1 MRKIYVYRNDDGE
14 VPVLRFIEST
24 HKKIRNKFDF
34 MLHFVKDE
42 RNLLCEP
49 YVKHFSIDKYKMLY
63 ELRIRANGTMV
74 RVIYSIRNG
83 VPSFNGSAEIAA
95 EKNRGLSQGDKSS
108 VFSYKAEENIILLH
122 AFFKKSRR
130 DTENA
135 LEYALKIL
143 SSFDD
148 SALYPTEHL
157 TEV

>member
-1 MRKIYVYRNDDGE
+1 MRKIYVYRNDTGE
-14 VPVLRFIEST
+14 IPVLRFIEST

-42 RNLLCEP
+42 RNMLCEP

-74 RVIYSIRNG
+74 RVIY
-83 VPSFNGSAEIAA
+83 
-95 EKNRGLSQGDKSS
+95 
-108 VFSYKAEENIILLH
+108 YKAEENIIFLH

-143 SSFDD
+143 NSFDD

-157 TEV
+157 AEV

>member
-1 MRKIYVYRNDDGE
+1 MRKIYVYRNDSGE

-24 HKKIRNKFDF
+24 HKKIRSKFNF

-42 RNLLCEP
+42 RNMLCEP

-74 RVIYSIRNG
+74 RVIY
-83 VPSFNGSAEIAA
+83 
-95 EKNRGLSQGDKSS
+95 
-108 VFSYKAEENIILLH
+108 YKAEENIILLH

-143 SSFDD
+143 NSFDD

>member
-24 HKKIRNKFDF
+24 HKKIRSKFDF

-74 RVIYSIRNG
+74 RVIYYR
-83 VPSFNGSAEIAA
+83 
-95 EKNRGLSQGDKSS
+95 
-108 VFSYKAEENIILLH
+108 AEENIILLH

-143 SSFDD
+143 NSFDD

-157 TEV
+157 AEV

>member
-1 MRKIYVYRNDDGE
+1 MRKIYVYRNDAGE
-14 VPVLRFIEST
+14 IPVLRFVEST
-24 HKKIRNKFDF
+24 HKKIRSKFDF
-34 MLHFVKDE
+34 MLQFVKDE
-42 RNLLCEP
+42 RNMLCEP

-74 RVIYSIRNG
+74 RVIY
-83 VPSFNGSAEIAA
+83 
-95 EKNRGLSQGDKSS
+95 
-108 VFSYKAEENIILLH
+108 YKAEENIILLH

-143 SSFDD
+143 NSFDD

-157 TEV
+157 AEV

>member
-42 RNLLCEP
+42 RNMLCEP

-74 RVIYSIRNG
+74 RVIY
-83 VPSFNGSAEIAA
+83 
-95 EKNRGLSQGDKSS
+95 
-108 VFSYKAEENIILLH
+108 YKAEENIILLH

-157 TEV
+157 AEV

>member
-1 MRKIYVYRNDDGE
+1 MYSEREQSLIWKLGFVFLCAKTEGDWNLRKIYVYRNDDGE

-24 HKKIRNKFDF
+24 HKKIRSKFDF
-34 MLHFVKDE
+34 MLQFIKDE
-42 RNLLCEP
+42 RNMLCEP

-74 RVIYSIRNG
+74 RVIY
-83 VPSFNGSAEIAA
+83 
-95 EKNRGLSQGDKSS
+95 
-108 VFSYKAEENIILLH
+108 YKAEENIILLH

-143 SSFDD
+143 NSFDD

>member
-1 MRKIYVYRNDDGE
+1 MRKIYVYRNDAGE

-24 HKKIRNKFDF
+24 HKKIRSKFDF
-34 MLHFVKDE
+34 ILQFVKDE
-42 RNLLCEP
+42 RNMLCEP

-63 ELRIRANGTMV
+63 ELRIRTNGNMV
-74 RVIYSIRNG
+74 RVIY
-83 VPSFNGSAEIAA
+83 
-95 EKNRGLSQGDKSS
+95 
-108 VFSYKAEENIILLH
+108 YKAEENIILLH

-143 SSFDD
+143 NSFDD

-157 TEV
+157 AEV

>member
-1 MRKIYVYRNDDGE
+1 MRKIYVYRNDAGE

-24 HKKIRNKFDF
+24 HKKIRSKFDF

-42 RNLLCEP
+42 RNMLCEP

-74 RVIYSIRNG
+74 RVIYYR
-83 VPSFNGSAEIAA
+83 
-95 EKNRGLSQGDKSS
+95 
-108 VFSYKAEENIILLH
+108 AEENIILLH

-143 SSFDD
+143 NSFDD

>member
-1 MRKIYVYRNDDGE
+1 MRKIYVYRNDAGE

-24 HKKIRNKFDF
+24 HKKIRSKFDF
-34 MLHFVKDE
+34 MLNFVKDE
-42 RNLLCEP
+42 RNMLCEP

-74 RVIYSIRNG
+74 RVIYYR
-83 VPSFNGSAEIAA
+83 
-95 EKNRGLSQGDKSS
+95 
-108 VFSYKAEENIILLH
+108 AEENIILLH

-143 SSFDD
+143 NSFDD

>member
-1 MRKIYVYRNDDGE
+1 MRKIYVYRNDAGE

-42 RNLLCEP
+42 RNMLCEP

-63 ELRIRANGTMV
+63 ELRIRVDGIMV
-74 RVIYSIRNG
+74 RVIY
-83 VPSFNGSAEIAA
+83 
-95 EKNRGLSQGDKSS
+95 
-108 VFSYKAEENIILLH
+108 YKAAENIILLH

>member
-1 MRKIYVYRNDDGE
+1 MRKIYVYRNDAGE

-24 HKKIRNKFDF
+24 HKKIHSKFDF
-34 MLHFVKDE
+34 MLQFVKDE
-42 RNLLCEP
+42 RNMLCEP

-74 RVIYSIRNG
+74 RVIY
-83 VPSFNGSAEIAA
+83 
-95 EKNRGLSQGDKSS
+95 
-108 VFSYKAEENIILLH
+108 YKAEENIILLH

-143 SSFDD
+143 NSFDD

-157 TEV
+157 AEV

>member
-1 MRKIYVYRNDDGE
+1 MRKIYVYRNDSGE

-24 HKKIRNKFDF
+24 HKKIRSKFDF
-34 MLHFVKDE
+34 MLQFVKDE
-42 RNLLCEP
+42 RNMLCEP

-74 RVIYSIRNG
+74 RVIYYR
-83 VPSFNGSAEIAA
+83 
-95 EKNRGLSQGDKSS
+95 
-108 VFSYKAEENIILLH
+108 AEENIILLH

-143 SSFDD
+143 NSFDD

-157 TEV
+157 AEV

>member
-1 MRKIYVYRNDDGE
+1 MRKIYVYRSDIGE

-24 HKKIRNKFDF
+24 HKKIRSKFDF
-34 MLHFVKDE
+34 MLQFVKDE
-42 RNLLCEP
+42 RNMLCEP
-49 YVKHFSIDKYKMLY
+49 YVKHFSIDKYKRLY

-74 RVIYSIRNG
+74 RVIY
-83 VPSFNGSAEIAA
+83 
-95 EKNRGLSQGDKSS
+95 
-108 VFSYKAEENIILLH
+108 YKAEENIILLH

-143 SSFDD
+143 NSFDD

>member
-42 RNLLCEP
+42 RNMLCEP

-74 RVIYSIRNG
+74 RVIY
-83 VPSFNGSAEIAA
+83 
-95 EKNRGLSQGDKSS
+95 
-108 VFSYKAEENIILLH
+108 YKAEENIILLH

>member
-42 RNLLCEP
+42 RNMLCEP

-74 RVIYSIRNG
+74 RVIFYR
-83 VPSFNGSAEIAA
+83 
-95 EKNRGLSQGDKSS
+95 
-108 VFSYKAEENIILLH
+108 AEENIILLH

-143 SSFDD
+143 NSFDD

-157 TEV
+157 AEV

>member
-1 MRKIYVYRNDDGE
+1 MRKIYVYRNDTGE
-14 VPVLRFIEST
+14 ILVLHFIEST
-24 HKKIRNKFDF
+24 HKKICSKFDF

-49 YVKHFSIDKYKMLY
+49 YVKHFSIDKCKMLY

-74 RVIYSIRNG
+74 RVIY
-83 VPSFNGSAEIAA
+83 
-95 EKNRGLSQGDKSS
+95 
-108 VFSYKAEENIILLH
+108 YKAEGNIILFH

-143 SSFDD
+143 NSFDD

-157 TEV
+157 AEV

>member
-1 MRKIYVYRNDDGE
+1 MRKIYVYRNDIGE

-49 YVKHFSIDKYKMLY
+49 YVKHFSINKYKMLY

-74 RVIYSIRNG
+74 RVIYYR
-83 VPSFNGSAEIAA
+83 
-95 EKNRGLSQGDKSS
+95 
-108 VFSYKAEENIILLH
+108 AEENIILLH

-143 SSFDD
+143 NSFDD

-157 TEV
+157 AEV

>member
-1 MRKIYVYRNDDGE
+1 MRKIYVYRNDSGE

-42 RNLLCEP
+42 RNMLCEP

-74 RVIYSIRNG
+74 RVIY
-83 VPSFNGSAEIAA
+83 
-95 EKNRGLSQGDKSS
+95 
-108 VFSYKAEENIILLH
+108 YKAEENIILLH

-143 SSFDD
+143 NSFDD

-157 TEV
+157 AEV

>member
-42 RNLLCEP
+42 RNMLCEP

-74 RVIYSIRNG
+74 RVIY
-83 VPSFNGSAEIAA
+83 
-95 EKNRGLSQGDKSS
+95 
-108 VFSYKAEENIILLH
+108 YKAEENIILLH

-143 SSFDD
+143 NSFDD

-157 TEV
+157 AEV

>member
-1 MRKIYVYRNDDGE
+1 MRKIYVYRNDAGK

-24 HKKIRNKFDF
+24 HKKIRSKFDF
-34 MLHFVKDE
+34 MLQFVKDE
-42 RNLLCEP
+42 RNMLCEP

-74 RVIYSIRNG
+74 RVIY
-83 VPSFNGSAEIAA
+83 
-95 EKNRGLSQGDKSS
+95 
-108 VFSYKAEENIILLH
+108 YKAEENIILLH

>member
-1 MRKIYVYRNDDGE
+1 MRKIYVYRNDAGE
-14 VPVLRFIEST
+14 IPVLRFIEST

-42 RNLLCEP
+42 RNMLCEP

-63 ELRIRANGTMV
+63 ELRIRANGTMI
-74 RVIYSIRNG
+74 RVIY
-83 VPSFNGSAEIAA
+83 
-95 EKNRGLSQGDKSS
+95 
-108 VFSYKAEENIILLH
+108 YKAEENIILLH

-143 SSFDD
+143 NSFDD

-157 TEV
+157 AEV

>member
-24 HKKIRNKFDF
+24 HKKIRSKFDF

-42 RNLLCEP
+42 RNMLCEP

-74 RVIYSIRNG
+74 RVIY
-83 VPSFNGSAEIAA
+83 
-95 EKNRGLSQGDKSS
+95 
-108 VFSYKAEENIILLH
+108 YKAEENIILLH

-143 SSFDD
+143 NSFDD

>member
-1 MRKIYVYRNDDGE
+1 MRKIYVYRNDTGE
-14 VPVLRFIEST
+14 IPVLRFVEST
-24 HKKIRNKFDF
+24 HKKIRSKFDF
-34 MLHFVKDE
+34 MLQFVKDE
-42 RNLLCEP
+42 RNMLCEP

-74 RVIYSIRNG
+74 RVIY
-83 VPSFNGSAEIAA
+83 
-95 EKNRGLSQGDKSS
+95 
-108 VFSYKAEENIILLH
+108 YKAEENIILLH

-143 SSFDD
+143 NSFDD

>member
-1 MRKIYVYRNDDGE
+1 MRKIYVYRNDAGE

-24 HKKIRNKFDF
+24 HKKIRSKFDF
-34 MLHFVKDE
+34 MLQFVKDE
-42 RNLLCEP
+42 RNMLCEP

-74 RVIYSIRNG
+74 RVIY
-83 VPSFNGSAEIAA
+83 
-95 EKNRGLSQGDKSS
+95 
-108 VFSYKAEENIILLH
+108 YKAEENITLLH

>member
-1 MRKIYVYRNDDGE
+1 MRKIYVYRSDIGE

-24 HKKIRNKFDF
+24 HKKIRSKFDF
-34 MLHFVKDE
+34 MLQFVKDE
-42 RNLLCEP
+42 RNMLCEP

-74 RVIYSIRNG
+74 RVIY
-83 VPSFNGSAEIAA
+83 
-95 EKNRGLSQGDKSS
+95 
-108 VFSYKAEENIILLH
+108 YKAEENIILLH

>member
-1 MRKIYVYRNDDGE
+1 MRKIYVYRSDIGE

-24 HKKIRNKFDF
+24 HKKIRSKFDF
-34 MLHFVKDE
+34 MLQFVKDE
-42 RNLLCEP
+42 RNMLCEP

-74 RVIYSIRNG
+74 RVIY
-83 VPSFNGSAEIAA
+83 
-95 EKNRGLSQGDKSS
+95 
-108 VFSYKAEENIILLH
+108 YKAEENIILLH

-143 SSFDD
+143 NSFDD
-148 SALYPTEHL
+148 GALYPTEHL

>member
-1 MRKIYVYRNDDGE
+1 MRKIYVYRNDSGE

-24 HKKIRNKFDF
+24 HKKIRSKFDF

-42 RNLLCEP
+42 RNMLCEP

-74 RVIYSIRNG
+74 RVIY
-83 VPSFNGSAEIAA
+83 
-95 EKNRGLSQGDKSS
+95 
-108 VFSYKAEENIILLH
+108 YKAEENIILLH

-143 SSFDD
+143 NSFDD

-157 TEV
+157 AEV

>member
-1 MRKIYVYRNDDGE
+1 MRKIYVYRNDAGE
-14 VPVLRFIEST
+14 IPVLRFIEST

-42 RNLLCEP
+42 RNMLCEP

-74 RVIYSIRNG
+74 RVIY
-83 VPSFNGSAEIAA
+83 
-95 EKNRGLSQGDKSS
+95 
-108 VFSYKAEENIILLH
+108 YKAEENIILLH

>member
-1 MRKIYVYRNDDGE
+1 MRKIYVYRNDAGE
-14 VPVLRFIEST
+14 VPVLCFIEST
-24 HKKIRNKFDF
+24 HKKIRSKFDF
-34 MLHFVKDE
+34 MLQFVKDE
-42 RNLLCEP
+42 RNMLCEP

-74 RVIYSIRNG
+74 RVIY
-83 VPSFNGSAEIAA
+83 
-95 EKNRGLSQGDKSS
+95 
-108 VFSYKAEENIILLH
+108 YKAEENIILLH

>member
-74 RVIYSIRNG
+74 RVIY
-83 VPSFNGSAEIAA
+83 
-95 EKNRGLSQGDKSS
+95 
-108 VFSYKAEENIILLH
+108 YKAEENIILLH

-143 SSFDD
+143 NSFDD

>member
-1 MRKIYVYRNDDGE
+1 MRKIYVYRNDAGE
-14 VPVLRFIEST
+14 IPVLRFIEST
-24 HKKIRNKFDF
+24 HKKIRSKFDF
-34 MLHFVKDE
+34 MLQFVKDE
-42 RNLLCEP
+42 RNMLCEP
-49 YVKHFSIDKYKMLY
+49 YVKDFSIDKYKMLY

-74 RVIYSIRNG
+74 RVIY
-83 VPSFNGSAEIAA
+83 
-95 EKNRGLSQGDKSS
+95 
-108 VFSYKAEENIILLH
+108 YKAEENIILLH

>member
-1 MRKIYVYRNDDGE
+1 MRKIYVYRNDAGE
-14 VPVLRFIEST
+14 IPVLRFVEST
-24 HKKIRNKFDF
+24 HKKIRSKFDF
-34 MLHFVKDE
+34 MLQFVKDE
-42 RNLLCEP
+42 RNMLCEP

-74 RVIYSIRNG
+74 RVIY
-83 VPSFNGSAEIAA
+83 
-95 EKNRGLSQGDKSS
+95 
-108 VFSYKAEENIILLH
+108 YKAEENIILLH

-143 SSFDD
+143 NSFDD

>member
-1 MRKIYVYRNDDGE
+1 MRKIYVYRNDAEE

-42 RNLLCEP
+42 RNMLCEP

-74 RVIYSIRNG
+74 RVIY
-83 VPSFNGSAEIAA
+83 
-95 EKNRGLSQGDKSS
+95 
-108 VFSYKAEENIILLH
+108 YKAEENIILLH

-143 SSFDD
+143 NSFDD

>member
-1 MRKIYVYRNDDGE
+1 
-14 VPVLRFIEST
+14 
-24 HKKIRNKFDF
+24 

-42 RNLLCEP
+42 RNMLCEP

-74 RVIYSIRNG
+74 RVIY
-83 VPSFNGSAEIAA
+83 
-95 EKNRGLSQGDKSS
+95 
-108 VFSYKAEENIILLH
+108 YKAEENIILLH

-143 SSFDD
+143 NSFDD

-157 TEV
+157 AEV

>member
-1 MRKIYVYRNDDGE
+1 MRKIYVYRNDAGE

-24 HKKIRNKFDF
+24 HKKIRSKFDF
-34 MLHFVKDE
+34 MLQFVKDE
-42 RNLLCEP
+42 RNMLCEP

-74 RVIYSIRNG
+74 RVIYYR
-83 VPSFNGSAEIAA
+83 
-95 EKNRGLSQGDKSS
+95 
-108 VFSYKAEENIILLH
+108 AEENIILLH

>member
-1 MRKIYVYRNDDGE
+1 MRKIYVYRNDAGE

-24 HKKIRNKFDF
+24 HKKIRSKFHF
-34 MLHFVKDE
+34 MLQYVKDE
-42 RNLLCEP
+42 RNMLCEP

-74 RVIYSIRNG
+74 RVIY
-83 VPSFNGSAEIAA
+83 
-95 EKNRGLSQGDKSS
+95 
-108 VFSYKAEENIILLH
+108 YKAEENIILLH